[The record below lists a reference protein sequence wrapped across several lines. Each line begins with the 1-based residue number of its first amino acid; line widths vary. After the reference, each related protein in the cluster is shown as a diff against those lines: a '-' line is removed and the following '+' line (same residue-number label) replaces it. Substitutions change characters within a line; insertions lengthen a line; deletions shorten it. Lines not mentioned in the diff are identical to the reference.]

1 MLTDAMKR
9 EIVEYT
15 LAFSKGLIEDDQSCP
30 EVCKAV
36 DDKAVTW
43 GELEEY
49 VEKCKE
55 ALLKNLP

>member
-15 LAFSKGLIEDDQSCP
+15 LVFSKGLVEDDHSCP
-30 EVCKAV
+30 EIGKAI
-36 DDKAVTW
+36 DKTVTMD
-43 GELEEY
+43 ELDEY